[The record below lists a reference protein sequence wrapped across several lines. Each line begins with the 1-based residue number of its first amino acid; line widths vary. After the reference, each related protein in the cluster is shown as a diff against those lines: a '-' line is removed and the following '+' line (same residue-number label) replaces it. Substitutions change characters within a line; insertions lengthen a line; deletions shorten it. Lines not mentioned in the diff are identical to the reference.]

1 MPLFRR
7 ESGEERAA
15 RRLPEAKQ
23 EASAEALMSHDP
35 TSAGGVPAP
44 GRERLAQLK
53 GKLFTSNLSV
63 KEFLLVKLAGF
74 DPLGL
79 VLGSSIYHV
88 GFDQSDWKESAES
101 LVLSQAMYRARELAM
116 TRMVEEAGELGA
128 DGVVAV
134 HLDIGRFESEDK
146 AAEFIAIGTAVKQRE
161 GELQRAP
168 DGRPFTSGLSG
179 QDFWTLLSSGYRPV
193 GLVMGSC
200 VYHVGQRGLME
211 ELRQL
216 DENYEMV
223 NYTQALYS
231 ARELAME
238 RMQREA
244 EELQAEGVVGVQLQ
258 QQSHG
263 WDADVMD
270 VIEFFAL
277 GTAVVPMGEEQKLPE
292 LSLTLSL
299 TD

>member
-7 ESGEERAA
+7 ERAEERAA
-15 RRLPEAKQ
+15 RRLPVTNQA
-23 EASAEALMSHDP
+23 ASSEALMGQDP
-35 TSAGGVPAP
+35 TSAGVPVP
-44 GRERLAQLK
+44 GRARLTRLK

-63 KEFLLVKLAGF
+63 KEFLLVKQAGF

-88 GFDQSDWKESAES
+88 GFDRSDWDESAES
-101 LVLSQAMYRARELAM
+101 SVLSQAMYQARELAM
-116 TRMVEEAGELGA
+116 TRMVEEASELGA
-128 DGVVAV
+128 DGIVAV
-134 HLDIGRFESEDK
+134 QLDIGRFQSEDK
-146 AAEFIAIGTAVKQRE
+146 AAEFIAIGTAVKHRE

-168 DGRPFTSGLSG
+168 GGRPFTSGLSG

-200 VYHVGQRGLME
+200 VYHVAQRGLRE

-216 DENYEMV
+216 EDNYEMA

-263 WDADVMD
+263 WDVD

-277 GTAVVPMGEEQKLPE
+277 GTAIVPLGEEQKLPE
-292 LSLTLSL
+292 PSLTLSL

>member
-7 ESGEERAA
+7 ESTEERAA
-15 RRLPEAKQ
+15 HQLSKAKQ
-23 EASAEALMSHDP
+23 AASAEALISHDP
-35 TSAGGVPAP
+35 TPAGGVPVP

-63 KEFLLVKLAGF
+63 KEFLLVKQSGF

-88 GFDQSDWKESAES
+88 GFDQSDWQESAES
-101 LVLSQAMYRARELAM
+101 SVLSQAVYQARELAM

-128 DGVVAV
+128 DGIVAV

-146 AAEFIAIGTAVKQRE
+146 AAEFIAIGTAVKHRE
-161 GELQRAP
+161 GQLQHAP
-168 DGRPFTSGLSG
+168 GGRPFTSGLSG
-179 QDFWTLLSSGYRPV
+179 QDFWTLLSSGYR
-193 GLVMGSC
+193 LVMGSC
-200 VYHVGQRGLME
+200 VYRVGQRRLRE

-216 DENYEMV
+216 EENYEMV

-263 WDADVMD
+263 WDVDV
-270 VIEFFAL
+270 VEFFAL
-277 GTAVVPMGEEQKLPE
+277 GTAIVPLGEERKLPE
-292 LSLTLSL
+292 PSLTLSL

>member
-1 MPLFRR
+1 VPLFRR
-7 ESGEERAA
+7 ESGEQHVA
-15 RRLPEAKQ
+15 RQLPEAEQ
-23 EASAEALMSHDP
+23 AASSGPAVTPDSR
-35 TSAGGVPAP
+35 SAGGVPVP

-63 KEFLLVKLAGF
+63 KEFLLVKQAGF

-88 GFDQSDWKESAES
+88 GFDRSGWKESAES
-101 LVLSQAMYRARELAM
+101 SVLSQAMYQARELAM

-128 DGVVAV
+128 DGIVAV
-134 HLDIGRFESEDK
+134 HLDIGRFQSEDE
-146 AAEFIAIGTAVKQRE
+146 AAEFIAIGTAVKHRE
-161 GELQRAP
+161 GELQRTP
-168 DGRPFTSGLSG
+168 SGRPFTSGLSG

-200 VYHVGQRGLME
+200 VYHVGQRGLRE

-216 DENYEMV
+216 DDNYEMV

-263 WDADVMD
+263 WDADV
-270 VIEFFAL
+270 IEFFAL
-277 GTAVVPMGEEQKLPE
+277 GTAVVPIGEDRKLPE
-292 LSLTLSL
+292 PSLTLSL

>member
-1 MPLFRR
+1 LTAYRPLHKACF
-7 ESGEERAA
+7 E
-15 RRLPEAKQ
+15 L
-23 EASAEALMSHDP
+23 ASV
-35 TSAGGVPAP
+35 SAGWNEPI
-44 GRERLAQLK
+44 Q
-53 GKLFTSNLSV
+53 F
-63 KEFLLVKLAGF
+63 
-74 DPLGL
+74 
-79 VLGSSIYHV
+79 YV
-88 GFDQSDWKESAES
+88 GDAWAIKW
-101 LVLSQAMYRARELAM
+101 
-116 TRMVEEAGELGA
+116 EEAGELGA
-128 DGVVAV
+128 DGIVAV
-134 HLDIGRFESEDK
+134 NLDIGRFRSEDE
-146 AAEFIAIGTAVKQRE
+146 AAEFIAIGTAVKHRD

-168 DGRPFTSGLSG
+168 SGRPFTSGLSG

-200 VYHVGQRGLME
+200 VYHVAQRGLRE

-216 DENYEMV
+216 EENYEMA

-244 EELQAEGVVGVQLQ
+244 EELHAEGVVGVRLQ

-263 WDADVMD
+263 WDVD

-277 GTAVVPMGEEQKLPE
+277 GTAIVPLDEERKLPE
-292 LSLTLSL
+292 PSLTLSL

>member
-7 ESGEERAA
+7 ESTEERAA
-15 RRLPEAKQ
+15 HQLSKAKQ
-23 EASAEALMSHDP
+23 AASAEALISHDP
-35 TSAGGVPAP
+35 TPAGGVPVP

-63 KEFLLVKLAGF
+63 KEFLLVKQSGF

-88 GFDQSDWKESAES
+88 GFDQSDWQESAES
-101 LVLSQAMYRARELAM
+101 SVLSQAVYQARELAM

-128 DGVVAV
+128 DGIVAV

-146 AAEFIAIGTAVKQRE
+146 AAEFIAIGTAVKHRE
-161 GELQRAP
+161 GQLQHAP
-168 DGRPFTSGLSG
+168 GGRPFTSGLSG

-193 GLVMGSC
+193 GL
-200 VYHVGQRGLME
+200 RE

-216 DENYEMV
+216 EENYEMV

-263 WDADVMD
+263 WDVDV
-270 VIEFFAL
+270 VEFFAL
-277 GTAVVPMGEEQKLPE
+277 GTAIVPLGEERKLPE
-292 LSLTLSL
+292 PSLTLSL

>member
-7 ESGEERAA
+7 GSAEERAA
-15 RRLPEAKQ
+15 RQPSEAKQ
-23 EASAEALMSHDP
+23 AASSEALNA
-35 TSAGGVPAP
+35 TSTGGVPVP

-63 KEFLLVKLAGF
+63 KEFLLVKQAGF
-74 DPLGL
+74 DPFGL

-88 GFDQSDWKESAES
+88 GYDRSGWKDSAES
-101 LVLSQAMYRARELAM
+101 TVLSQAMYQAREFAM

-128 DGVVAV
+128 DGIVAV
-134 HLDIGRFESEDK
+134 HLDIGRFESEDQS
-146 AAEFIAIGTAVKQRE
+146 AEFIAIGTAVKHRE
-161 GELQRAP
+161 GELQRSP
-168 DGRPFTSGLSG
+168 HLRPFTSGLSG

-200 VYHVGQRGLME
+200 VYHVGQGGLME
-211 ELRQL
+211 GLRQV
-216 DENYEMV
+216 DENYEMA

-263 WDADVMD
+263 WDADV
-270 VIEFFAL
+270 IEFFAL
-277 GTAVVPMGEEQKLPE
+277 GTAVAPLGEERKLPE
-292 LSLTLSL
+292 PSLTLSL

>member
-7 ESGEERAA
+7 ESGEERTANQ
-15 RRLPEAKQ
+15 LPEAKQ
-23 EASAEALMSHDP
+23 AASSEALMSHDP
-35 TSAGGVPAP
+35 TSAGGVPVP

-63 KEFLLVKLAGF
+63 NEFLLVKQAGF

-88 GFDQSDWKESAES
+88 GFDRSGWKESAES
-101 LVLSQAMYRARELAM
+101 SVLSQAMYQARELAM

-128 DGVVAV
+128 DGIVAV
-134 HLDIGRFESEDK
+134 NLDIGRFQSEDE
-146 AAEFIAIGTAVKQRE
+146 AAEFIAIGTAVKHRE

-168 DGRPFTSGLSG
+168 SGRPFTSGLSG

-200 VYHVGQRGLME
+200 VYHVGQRGLRE

-216 DENYEMV
+216 EENYEMA

-244 EELQAEGVVGVQLQ
+244 GELQAEGVVGVQLQ

-263 WDADVMD
+263 WDADV
-270 VIEFFAL
+270 IEFFAL
-277 GTAVVPMGEEQKLPE
+277 GTAVVPMGEERKLPE

>member
-1 MPLFRR
+1 VPLFRR
-7 ESGEERAA
+7 ESGEQHVA
-15 RRLPEAKQ
+15 RQLPEAEQ
-23 EASAEALMSHDP
+23 AASSGPAVSPDSR
-35 TSAGGVPAP
+35 SAGGVPVP

-63 KEFLLVKLAGF
+63 KEFLLVKQAGF

-88 GFDQSDWKESAES
+88 GFDRSGWKDSAES
-101 LVLSQAMYRARELAM
+101 SVLSQAMYQARELAM

-128 DGVVAV
+128 DGIVAV
-134 HLDIGRFESEDK
+134 HLDIGRFQSEDE
-146 AAEFIAIGTAVKQRE
+146 AAEFIAIGTAVKHRE
-161 GELQRAP
+161 GQLQRAP
-168 DGRPFTSGLSG
+168 SGRPFTSGLSG

-200 VYHVGQRGLME
+200 VYHVGQRGLRE
-211 ELRQL
+211 ELGEL
-216 DENYEMV
+216 DENYELA

-263 WDADVMD
+263 WDTD

-277 GTAVVPMGEEQKLPE
+277 GTAVVPLGEERKLLEP
-292 LSLTLSL
+292 SLTLSL